1 MPFKLQKN
9 NVTGWQPAAAAMMG
23 LRALDWM
30 IGRKIYWFLKYEP
43 EREQIDPSQQDGKL
57 DVVGIKFRSTSRF

>member
-9 NVTGWQPAAAAMMG
+9 NVASWQQAVAMMG

-30 IGRKIYWFLKYEP
+30 IGREIYWFLKYEP
-43 EREQIDPSQQDGKL
+43 EREQIDPSQKDGKL